1 MHAYDGGRLKGRDMV
16 QRVYNHYSKMRRE
29 MVEEATGF
37 LSWALHHSDLFPR
50 IPRVRVDS
58 GITFSERFKVAF
70 WSSVI
75 LRMRQIACEH
85 EESRDHPRTGPA
97 R

>member
-1 MHAYDGGRLKGRDMV
+1 MV
-16 QRVYNHYSKMRRE
+16 QRVFNHYSKMRRD
-29 MVEEATGF
+29 MLEETTRF
-37 LSWALHHSDLFPR
+37 LSWALRNPGLLPR

-75 LRMRQIACEH
+75 LRIRHIARQYE
-85 EESRDHPRTGPA
+85 D
-97 R
+97 